1 MKKQIG
7 IVGLGKMGG
16 GVAAHLAELGWN
28 VVGFDLSPEAR
39 TTVQKSGVE
48 TVESLNELA
57 QKLEAPRTVWVMLQA
72 GAVSEKAITEVSDL
86 LAQGDIVI
94 DAANAFYE
102 DTVRRATTLETKGL
116 RFIDIGYSGGPHG
129 ARHGGCLMIG
139 GEQTD
144 IDSHAELFTSLA
156 LKDGWQHVGSH
167 GAGHFV
173 KMVHNGIEY
182 GMMQSIAEGIA
193 VLKAFQ
199 PALDLNKI
207 ASLYNHGSVI
217 ESRLVGWLES
227 GFKQYGTELE
237 SISGTVAHT
246 GEGEWTVKTAE
257 KLGIPVPSIK
267 LAFDFRVASKDK
279 PSYTGKVLS
288 MLRNQFGGHSTK

>member
-1 MKKQIG
+1 MSKEIG

-16 GVAAHLAELGWN
+16 GVAAHLAELGWR
-28 VVGFDLSPEAR
+28 VVGFDLAPEAQESAR
-39 TTVQKSGVE
+39 KNGVE
-48 TVESLNELA
+48 VVGSVSDLVSALH
-57 QKLEAPRTVWVMLQA
+57 APRTVWVMLHA
-72 GAVSEKAITEVSDL
+72 GEVSEKAITEVAGL
-86 LAQGDIVI
+86 LAKDDTVI

-102 DTVRRATTLETKGL
+102 DTLRRADVLKQKGL
-116 RFIDIGYSGGPHG
+116 HFIDIGYSGGPHG

-139 GEQTD
+139 GDDAHISRYTD
-144 IDSHAELFTSLA
+144 LFTALA

-182 GMMQSIAEGIA
+182 GMMQSLAEGIA

-199 PALDLNKI
+199 PSLDLNKI
-207 ASLYNHGSVI
+207 AMLYNHGSVI

-227 GFKQYGTELE
+227 GFKQYGTDLTD
-237 SISGTVAHT
+237 ISGTVAHT

-267 LAFDFRVASKDK
+267 LAFDFRVQSKEK

-288 MLRNQFGGHSTK
+288 MLRNQFGGHAAK